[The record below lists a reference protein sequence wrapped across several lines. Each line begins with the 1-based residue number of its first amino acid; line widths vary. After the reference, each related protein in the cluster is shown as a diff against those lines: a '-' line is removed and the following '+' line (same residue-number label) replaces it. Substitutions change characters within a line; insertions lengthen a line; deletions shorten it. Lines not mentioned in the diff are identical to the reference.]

1 MGNKNVSFS
10 LDKDAE
16 RKFFGMLDENQVK
29 VIENFSKTPDGVKL
43 TINKEERTF
52 THDAK
57 FNSQE
62 IKEFF
67 TNYISK

>member
-1 MGNKNVSFS
+1 MGNKVVSFS

-16 RKFFGMLDENQVK
+16 KKFFGMLEENQVK

-52 THDAK
+52 THDSK
-57 FNSQE
+57 FNSEE
-62 IKEFF
+62 IKELFI
-67 TNYISK
+67 NHISK